1 MMVTQTV
8 FYDTRDLPPDVLTLI
23 DDQFYDFVQG
33 RLGEYQSSLLKLQE
47 INSVPCF
54 LLTDDPCQ
62 VLNLNIDDNEVKLL
76 KRHVCFSLS
85 DGSFVVKPGVRTG
98 FKCLRDILTKK
109 TEEKLKQAKAT
120 KPQVTPGD
128 SMNSSP
134 SLSVS
139 MPPVTAIAPAPLLA
153 PVPSGHSH
161 TSSSI
166 VEHRKYFLDR
176 LKRWCGDHQHELSI
190 DNFDLQDGEDF
201 DLQITSGLNG
211 DVEAYVR
218 CKCDRRVNLSIK
230 ERKIQLSNF
239 QKHLRATN
247 CSHVRAIQKRDE
259 ERRNKHT
266 QQSIMV
272 ASPTSATALSSPTAT
287 RQSIVQSAVLLPS
300 RASSTILAPSS
311 SASRSLSSTEAR
323 KRVLRSSQSSPSR
336 RTKRSRA

>member
-1 MMVTQTV
+1 MMFTQTV

-33 RLGEYQSSLLKLQE
+33 RLGEHQSSLLKLQE

-76 KRHVCFSLS
+76 KKHVCFLLS

-98 FKCLRDILTKK
+98 FKCLRDILTKR
-109 TEEKLKQAKAT
+109 TEEKLKQARTT
-120 KPQVTPGD
+120 KPQVAPGD
-128 SMNSSP
+128 SMNASP
-134 SLSVS
+134 SLLVPI
-139 MPPVTAIAPAPLLA
+139 PPVTTIAPAPSLA
-153 PVPSGHSH
+153 PVPSAHSD

-166 VEHRKYFLDR
+166 FEHRKYFLDR
-176 LKRWCGDHQHELSI
+176 LKRWCCDHQNDFSI

-201 DLQITSGLNG
+201 DLNVSLGSNG

-218 CKCDRRVNLSIK
+218 CKCESRVNLSIK

-247 CSHVRAIQKRDE
+247 CSHVRAMQKRDE
-259 ERRNKHT
+259 EQRNKQT

-272 ASPTSATALSSPTAT
+272 ASPASATALSSPTAT
-287 RQSIVQSAVLLPS
+287 QRSIEQSAVVLPS
-300 RASSTILAPSS
+300 RASSTILVPSS
-311 SASRSLSSTEAR
+311 SASRSLSSTESR
-323 KRVLRSSQSSPSR
+323 KRALRSSQSSPGR